1 MAVSSASRLAA
12 LASLVASAS
21 GLACSGLSSSNT
33 TTGFS
38 PETGI
43 IVRADALVRDFGC
56 GSREGQV
63 FKYAAT
69 VYDSDRKIVVPRTR
83 FDCFA
88 DATFTNLKASQSESL
103 RFVLEVFAFDVAGVA
118 AIDAA
123 GGSDDALLRN
133 TAWGT
138 SCEAT
143 QQKDVAVLAVC
154 KPLTPTARLTLDTR
168 SFAAKVTDPKAEPP
182 PPYTCGVDFASV
194 AVVATHP
201 TLGDKY
207 TNAPPT
213 RPNGTECPAS
223 PVMRVLSNETYQ
235 VTVSLVDKAGR
246 AFRTGKCS
254 VYAKPGEDS
263 PIVCPPL

>member
-1 MAVSSASRLAA
+1 VAVSPASRLLGPVA
-12 LASLVASAS
+12 LTALVA
-21 GLACSGLSSSNT
+21 GGGCSGLSSSNT

-43 IVRADALVRDFGC
+43 IIRADALVRDFGC
-56 GSREGQV
+56 GSRSGQV

-103 RFVLEVFAFDVAGVA
+103 RFVLEVFAFDAAGVA

-143 QQKDVAVLAVC
+143 QQQDVAVLAVC
-154 KPLTPTARLTLDTR
+154 KPLTPTARLTLDTK
-168 SFAAKVTDPKAEPP
+168 SFAAKVTDPKVEPP
-182 PPYTCGVDFASV
+182 PPFTCGADFASV
-194 AVVATHP
+194 TVVATHP

-207 TNAPPT
+207 TNAPPSK
-213 RPNGTECPAS
+213 PNGTECPAS
-223 PVMRVLSNETYQ
+223 PVLRVLSAETYQ
-235 VTVSLVDKAGR
+235 VTVSLIDKAGR